1 MRRNI
6 SQSLTTIN
14 LKDLLSD
21 KEIND
26 VIIYSQFKSC
36 KERDYIYEK
45 DELCY
50 KLVSIVIDKFKEM
63 KESSLL
69 KCLLWMQK
77 QLQIFLQGRSLH
89 HQWHTCLFCCSCRR
103 RCSP

>member
-1 MRRNI
+1 MKRGI
-6 SQSLTTIN
+6 SESLATIN

-26 VIIYSQFKSC
+26 LIKYSEFKSC

-50 KLVSIVIDKFKEM
+50 KLISIVIDKFKEM

-69 KCLLWMQK
+69 KCLLLMQK
-77 QLQIFLQGRSLH
+77 QLQIFLHIKPDSYNYKKL
-89 HQWHTCLFCCSCRR
+89 
-103 RCSP
+103 